1 MTTAIIQ
8 GSMSAIAQQSGK
20 SIAETFLTMYI
31 THFLFPEQQWGVFKN
46 DEYICAFDAFED
58 AAKYCNEH
66 NAEVV

>member
-1 MTTAIIQ
+1 
-8 GSMSAIAQQSGK
+8 
-20 SIAETFLTMYI
+20 MYT

-66 NAEVV
+66 NSEAV